1 MAATAD
7 SWIGQMR
14 KGVAEFCVLAVLAR
28 GEAYGYE
35 ILTKI
40 SDHDS
45 LMLKESTLYLL
56 LGRLQKEGFVTLRM
70 EKSAKG
76 PPRRYF
82 RLTPSGKSRLADM
95 RAFWAVFEADVDKVT
110 GAQEG
115 TGNG

>member
-1 MAATAD
+1 MPVTAEG
-7 SWIGQMR
+7 WIGQMR

-45 LMLKESTLYLL
+45 LALKESTLYLL
-56 LGRLQKEGFVTLRM
+56 LARLQKEGFVTMRM

-82 RLTPSGKSRLADM
+82 RLTDAGAARLADM
-95 RAFWAVFEADVDKVT
+95 GRFWAAFQADVNGVT
-110 GAQEG
+110 AGGADG
-115 TGNG
+115 